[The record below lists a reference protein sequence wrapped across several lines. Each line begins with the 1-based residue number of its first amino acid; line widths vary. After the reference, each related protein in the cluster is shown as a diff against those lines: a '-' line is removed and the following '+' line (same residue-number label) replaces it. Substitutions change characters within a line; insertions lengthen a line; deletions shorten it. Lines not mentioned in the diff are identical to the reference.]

1 MSMTDS
7 ENSKCHAI
15 IHSAAVAAGAVG
27 AGLAQ
32 IPLSDNVVIM
42 PIQIGMVASLGNVFG
57 KSLGETAIKSLIS
70 AAAGTVIGRSASQAL
85 LGWIPLL
92 GNVIN
97 ASTAFTITEAIG
109 WAIANKFADDVEQ
122 ERKKIAEE
130 EAHRQREAEKARLE
144 AEREKRR
151 QLDAE
156 RNRRELERVRHLAR
170 TRIEAEIASTEA
182 EEAHRQREAEKAR
195 LEAESAESSVR
206 NAISQV
212 FSTITKIFWSIVNFF
227 LCLPGRLWHM
237 TVYVFG
243 GIWGAIRTFFFLLW
257 GLVSGRAVQVLKWIA
272 LKIWGGICAL
282 VFNVFNGLI
291 VSICT
296 AIGVFVLIWIVD
308 KMNLLSPE
316 YLTLF
321 HDLLQLVN

>member
-32 IPLSDNVVIM
+32 IPLSDNAIIM

-57 KSLGETAIKSLIS
+57 KSLGETTIKSLIS

-85 LGWIPLL
+85 LGWVPVL

-130 EAHRQREAEKARLE
+130 EAHRQREAEIA
-144 AEREKRR
+144 
-151 QLDAE
+151 
-156 RNRRELERVRHLAR
+156 N
-170 TRIEAEIASTEA
+170 IETEA
-182 EEAHRQREAEKAR
+182 VT
-195 LEAESAESSVR
+195 SVTSPLR
-206 NAISQV
+206 NAISQ
-212 FSTITKIFWSIVNFF
+212 IFFTVKKFFLSVVNFF
-227 LCLPGRLWHM
+227 CRLPGRLWRM
-237 TVYVFG
+237 TMYVLG
-243 GIWGAIRTFFFLLW
+243 GIWRFVRTCLFLLW
-257 GLVSGRAVQVLKWIA
+257 GLISGRAVQVLKWIA
-272 LKIWGGICAL
+272 LKIWSGICAL
-282 VFNVFNGLI
+282 FSTLINGLMY
-291 VSICT
+291 S
-296 AIGVFVLIWIVD
+296 IGVGIGIFALSLIAD

-316 YLTLF
+316 YQVLL
-321 HDLLQLVN
+321 HDFLQAVKEFL

>member
-32 IPLSDNVVIM
+32 IPLSDNAIIM

-92 GNVIN
+92 GNAIN

-122 ERKKIAEE
+122 ERIKLAQE
-130 EAHRQREAEKARLE
+130 EARRQREEERAILE
-144 AEREKRR
+144 AERARIK
-151 QLDAE
+151 AE
-156 RNRRELERVRHLAR
+156 DIVTE
-170 TRIEAEIASTEA
+170 TTASP
-182 EEAHRQREAEKAR
+182 
-195 LEAESAESSVR
+195 VR
-206 NAISQV
+206 NAIFQI
-212 FSTITKIFWSIVNFF
+212 FSTIEKFFWSIVNFF
-227 LCLPGRLWHM
+227 CCLPVRLWRM
-237 TVYVFG
+237 TVYVLG
-243 GIWGAIRTFFFLLW
+243 GILGAVRTFFFLLW
-257 GLVSGRAVQVLKWIA
+257 GLISGRAVQVLKWIA
-272 LKIWGGICAL
+272 LKIWSGICAL
-282 VFNVFNGLI
+282 ASTAFNGLI
-291 VSICT
+291 YSTC
-296 AIGVFVLIWIVD
+296 AGVVIFALVWVVD

-321 HDLLQLVN
+321 HDLLQLVK

>member
-92 GNVIN
+92 GNAIN

-109 WAIANKFADDVEQ
+109 WSIANKFADDVEQ

-130 EAHRQREAEKARLE
+130 EARRQR
-144 AEREKRR
+144 
-151 QLDAE
+151 
-156 RNRRELERVRHLAR
+156 
-170 TRIEAEIASTEA
+170 A
-182 EEAHRQREAEKAR
+182 EEEIVTG
-195 LEAESAESSVR
+195 SAASSVR
-206 NAISQV
+206 NTLSQI
-212 FSTITKIFWSIVNFF
+212 FSTIVKFFWSIVNFF
-227 LCLPGRLWHM
+227 RCLPGRLWRM

-243 GIWGAIRTFFFLLW
+243 GIWGAVRTFCFLLW
-257 GLVSGRAVQVLKWIA
+257 GLVSGRAVQVLKFLAI
-272 LKIWGGICAL
+272 KIWSGICAF
-282 VFNVFNGLI
+282 VSTAFNAVIYVTVGSVVLLAI
-291 VSICT
+291 VWAVEKTNI
-296 AIGVFVLIWIVD
+296 
-308 KMNLLSPE
+308 LSPE
-316 YLTLF
+316 YLALF
-321 HDLLQLVN
+321 QNLLQFVK

>member
-32 IPLSDNVVIM
+32 IPLSDNAIIM

-57 KSLGETAIKSLIS
+57 KSLGETTIKSLIS

-122 ERKKIAEE
+122 ERIKLAQEE
-130 EAHRQREAEKARLE
+130 TRRQREEERARLE
-144 AEREKRR
+144 AER
-151 QLDAE
+151 A
-156 RNRRELERVRHLAR
+156 
-170 TRIEAEIASTEA
+170 RIEAEDIVKETVTSP
-182 EEAHRQREAEKAR
+182 
-195 LEAESAESSVR
+195 VR
-206 NAISQV
+206 NAISQI
-212 FSTITKIFWSIVNFF
+212 FSTIEKFFWSIVNFF
-227 LCLPGRLWHM
+227 CCLPVRLWRM
-237 TVYVFG
+237 TVYVLG
-243 GIWGAIRTFFFLLW
+243 GIWGAVRTFFFLLW
-257 GLVSGRAVQVLKWIA
+257 GLISGRAVQVLKWIA
-272 LKIWGGICAL
+272 LKIWSGICAL
-282 VFNVFNGLI
+282 ASTAFNGLI
-291 VSICT
+291 YSMC
-296 AIGVFVLIWIVD
+296 AGVVIFALVWIVD

-321 HDLLQLVN
+321 HDLLQLVK